1 MRAGFVPTQPC
12 RRRALLF
19 CVEKIASSD
28 EGTRSRESNPSRL
41 FNTHTHTIHSCCE
54 KVFPTYVSK
63 GNTPTSTELVPTAD
77 TVELSTQHNQKQQPG
92 ATRGP
97 SRPKTPNKNEIPH
110 APRQSPINGHSLAT
124 RPTQKPDKVTMLARK
139 HAQKDLRGPEK
150 RANKSCTGGKGH
162 LCATISVGARERFR
176 LDVTE
181 RLT

>member
-41 FNTHTHTIHSCCE
+41 FNTHTHNSQLQRKSVSNICE
-54 KVFPTYVSK
+54 QGEHT
-63 GNTPTSTELVPTAD
+63 TSTELVPTAD
-77 TVELSTQHNQKQQPG
+77 TVELSTQHDQKQQPG
-92 ATRGP
+92 ATRDP

>member
-1 MRAGFVPTQPC
+1 M
-12 RRRALLF
+12 
-19 CVEKIASSD
+19 
-28 EGTRSRESNPSRL
+28 
-41 FNTHTHTIHSCCE
+41 
-54 KVFPTYVSK
+54 SK

-97 SRPKTPNKNEIPH
+97 RVPSKNAAQQTKNEIPH